1 MAGGAF
7 RQDLFYRLNVFP
19 IQVPPL
25 RERIGDISL
34 LVGYLI
40 DRYAQKAGKKI
51 RHVDKQTMDLFR
63 AYEWPGNIRELQNV
77 VERAVIL
84 CEGETFSVDEAWLTR
99 AAPRSTAKTV
109 PLVADLVERE
119 KEMIEKALR
128 DSKGVI
134 GGPSGAASKLGIPRQ
149 TLESKIRKLGI
160 NRYSYKTS

>member
-1 MAGGAF
+1 
-7 RQDLFYRLNVFP
+7 
-19 IQVPPL
+19 VPPL

-51 RHVDKQTMDLFR
+51 RHVDKQTMDHFR
-63 AYEWPGNIRELQNV
+63 AYEWPGNVRELQNV

-99 AAPRSTAKTV
+99 AIPKAAAKSV
-109 PLVADLVERE
+109 PLVANLVERE

-128 DSKGVI
+128 DSEGVI
-134 GGPSGAASKLGIPRQ
+134 GGPGGAASKLGVPRQ

-160 NRYSYKTS
+160 NRYRYKTS